1 MKVNRI
7 QNQQSFGAFKVKDL
21 GATYLAIDFIE
32 NPKIENLFMKK
43 IVAPLEKAGK
53 DVIFDGKRVL
63 PSSRW
68 PELYN

>member
-43 IVAPLEKAGK
+43 L
-53 DVIFDGKRVL
+53 
-63 PSSRW
+63 
-68 PELYN
+68 